1 MLLSFAF
8 GTCPPPSSLR
18 LPPGPSLRSTSALRP
33 LPKEPSRNARARLHP
48 ALAIVC
54 VVPVARPIAPSRRHR
69 RMVLLRLLAQHGR
82 SRRHWVPSTPTN
94 PRSRGR
100 LVRSCDLTP
109 NRLGL
114 PLPAL
119 PVSRICQPYF
129 MPGRPWAPAL
139 QRFLPALCRQTLSG
153 PAVPLAV
160 SHLAVSQLRG
170 FQHRAPPSSCDSDS
184 TRCADACS
192 SDDVVHAINGSLLS
206 WLFPPFEAD
215 LPASSR
221 TSAGLLSWASIVH
234 GSLWFPLRVA

>member
-18 LPPGPSLRSTSALRP
+18 LPPWPSLRPTSALDRSRKSRRVCLSTPSSRSSDRSRRSRCRARRSLSSSSQDGLLRP
-33 LPKEPSRNARARLHP
+33 LAR
-48 ALAIVC
+48 
-54 VVPVARPIAPSRRHR
+54 
-69 RMVLLRLLAQHGR
+69 HGR
-82 SRRHWVPSTPTN
+82 SRRHWVPTTPSD

-119 PVSRICQPYF
+119 PVSRICRPYF

-139 QRFLPALCRQTLSG
+139 QRFLPALRRRPLSG

-160 SHLAVSQLRG
+160 SHLAVSRLRG
-170 FQHRAPPSSCDSDS
+170 FQLRASPSPCDADS

-192 SDDVVHAINGSLLS
+192 SDDVVHAIGGSLLS

-215 LPASSR
+215 LPASSH